1 MKILIAPFIPRIA
14 PEPWASA
21 CENIADVIRSR
32 HTVGICTHM
41 EGRFHHVSLY
51 HSPAPAKQHFARN
64 DHRSFEGWLKKA
76 GGASLPFLRQDEE
89 ALQKAVDSFHPD
101 LIVTDVRVAAIPV
114 ARRNGIPVIAIV
126 HSTLY
131 HRAEVPAFCL
141 KDINSFL
148 SSCGEGQ
155 ILRLRDLYP
164 CCDYRI
170 GFGTVQT
177 DPFPISADITRI
189 GMMTLSQLSIRND
202 ATVSVCFTEPSVS
215 IRKLTKVIEGAF
227 LGAPYEVYIHYPGCI
242 GHTQR
247 NLHFIKEPKESLLRR
262 SSICIH
268 DGSPFIT
275 NICHCYGV
283 PQVVVP
289 SDSCISRFHAFSIR
303 REGSGVVIDADQF
316 NVSTIYEAYRTCI
329 VNTSLQQHMH
339 HISSEFLKEGDLLK
353 LLNILSNYEQ
363 RRNS

>member
-1 MKILIAPFIPRIA
+1 MKILIVPFISRTSPS
-14 PEPWASA
+14 ASA
-21 CENIADVIRSR
+21 SICENIVSVIRTR
-32 HTVGICTHM
+32 HAVGICTHL

-51 HSPAPAKQHFARN
+51 HSPSPKEQRFSRK
-64 DHRSFEGWLKKA
+64 DHRSFEGWLKQE
-76 GGASLPFLRQDEE
+76 GGASLQYLKEDAA
-89 ALQKAVDSFHPD
+89 ALQHAMDSFHPD
-101 LIVTDVRVAAIPV
+101 LIITDSRIAVIPV
-114 ARRNGIPVIAIV
+114 ARRNGIPVITLV
-126 HSTLY
+126 HSTMY
-131 HRAEVPAFCL
+131 HRAEVPSFCL
-141 KDINSFL
+141 KGINAFL
-148 SSCGEGQ
+148 SSMGEGQ
-155 ILRLRDLYP
+155 ILRLRDLYLT
-164 CCDYRI
+164 CDYRI

-177 DPFPISADITRI
+177 DPFPSSTSITRI